1 MSDVQE
7 FATVVMSRKQVITE
21 KPYHS
26 EKTGK
31 DYARV
36 ITPDGGSFLYPMDS
50 LKVADNDPER
60 VFFSRP
66 VGTEIPVTFGVRNEN
81 VPDDAPNSE
90 KFKNITKMVKVED
103 LKAMYEEARLQFAE
117 ENSQFVNMM
126 VPLDWG
132 KHFSGKD
139 GTPYVAVSVLIP
151 EENGK
156 GNYWN
161 FVLPE
166 KQFLVSKKDNK
177 MAYFGFPRMKK
188 DAPEQ
193 MYEIEVRRQEKNTD
207 GSYQTLTRKVSPFEL
222 KGYVEA
228 AVERNRVRNMF
239 VNMTISDKL
248 AREFTSK
255 DGSHLLY
262 DVSVPMYESEND
274 KPVFYHIVVPSE
286 RVRVDDEAGKVQLSL
301 FKTGSDGN
309 PYTFKGKHSEKN
321 DDNTYSETVREFT
334 SEQIAICFEKSEE
347 IYRERNAANVSTLA
361 DETREDGFVEAP
373 DNNVFDEQN
382 EYPIVFGR
390 GR

>member
-1 MSDVQE
+1 MPDVQE
-7 FATVVMSRKQVITE
+7 FATVEMSRKQVITE

-50 LKVADNDPER
+50 LKVQDNDPER

-66 VGTEIPVTFGVRNEN
+66 VGTEIPVTVGVRNEN

-103 LKAMYEEARLQFAE
+103 LQAMYEDARMQFAE
-117 ENSQFVNMM
+117 ENSQFVNMT

-156 GNYWN
+156 GHYWN
-161 FVLPE
+161 FILPE
-166 KQFLVSKKDNK
+166 KQFLVSKKDSS

-188 DAPEQ
+188 EIPDQ
-193 MYEIEVRRQEKNTD
+193 MYEIELRRQEKNTD
-207 GSYQTLTRKVSPFEL
+207 GSYQKLTRTVSPFEL
-222 KGYVEA
+222 KGYVDA

-248 AREFTSK
+248 AREFASK

-262 DVSVPMYESEND
+262 DVSVPMYEEENA

-286 RVRVDDEAGKVQLSL
+286 RVRVDDEAGKVHLSL
-301 FKTGSDGN
+301 FKLGSDGN

-321 DDNTYSETVREFT
+321 DDNSYSETVREFT

-361 DETREDGFVEAP
+361 EETRKDGFVEAP
-373 DNNVFDEQN
+373 DNNVFDEQD
-382 EYPIVFGR
+382 EYPIVIGR

>member
-1 MSDVQE
+1 MSDVQK
-7 FATVVMSRKQVITE
+7 FATVEMSRKQVITE

-50 LKVADNDPER
+50 LKIQDNDPER

-66 VGTEIPVTFGVRNEN
+66 VGTEISVTFGVRNEN
-81 VPDDAPNSE
+81 VPDDAPNRE

-103 LKAMYEEARLQFAE
+103 LQAMYEEARMQFAE
-117 ENSQFVNMM
+117 ENSQFVNMT

-132 KHFSGKD
+132 KHFNGKD

-151 EENGK
+151 EESG
-156 GNYWN
+156 GHYWN
-161 FVLPE
+161 FILPE
-166 KQFLVSKKDNK
+166 KQFLVSKKDSS

-188 DAPEQ
+188 EFPDQ
-193 MYEIEVRRQEKNTD
+193 MYEIELRRQAKNID
-207 GSYQTLTRKVSPFEL
+207 GSYQKFTRRVSPFEL
-222 KGYVEA
+222 KGYVDA

-262 DVSVPMYESEND
+262 DVSVPVYDAENV

-286 RVRVDDEAGKVQLSL
+286 RVRVDDDAGKVQLSL
-301 FKTGSDGN
+301 FKLGSDGN

-321 DDNTYSETVREFT
+321 DDNLYSETVREFT

-361 DETREDGFVEAP
+361 EETRKDGFVEAP
-373 DNNVFDEQN
+373 DNNVFDEQD
-382 EYPIVFGR
+382 EYPIVIGR

>member
-1 MSDVQE
+1 MSDVQK
-7 FATVVMSRKQVITE
+7 FATVEMSRKQVITE

-36 ITPDGGSFLYPMDS
+36 ITPDGGSFLYPMNS
-50 LKVADNDPER
+50 LKVSDNDPEH

-66 VGTEIPVTFGVRNEN
+66 VGTEIPVTFGVRNED
-81 VPDDAPNSE
+81 VPDDAPNRE

-103 LKAMYEEARLQFAE
+103 LQVMYEDARKQFAE
-117 ENSQFVNMM
+117 ENSQFVNMT

-132 KHFSGKD
+132 KPFSGKD
-139 GTPYVAVSVLIP
+139 GTTYVAVSVLIP

-166 KQFLVSKKDNK
+166 KQFLTSKKDSS
-177 MAYFGFPRMKK
+177 MAYFGFPRVKK

-193 MYEIEVRRQEKNTD
+193 MYEIDLRRQEKNTD
-207 GSYQTLTRKVSPFEL
+207 GTYRTFIRKVSPFEL

-248 AREFTSK
+248 VREFTSK
-255 DGSHLLY
+255 EGNHLLY
-262 DVSVPMYESEND
+262 DVSVPLYESEND

-286 RVRVDDEAGKVQLSL
+286 RVRVNDETGKVQLSL
-301 FKTGSDGN
+301 FKLGSDGN

-321 DDNTYSETVREFT
+321 DDNSYSETVREFT
-334 SEQIAICFEKSEE
+334 SEQIAICFEKSKEL
-347 IYRERNAANVSTLA
+347 YREQNAMNVSTLA
-361 DETREDGFVEAP
+361 DETREDGFIEAP
-373 DNNVFDEQN
+373 DNNVFDEQD
-382 EYPIVFGR
+382 EYPIAIGR